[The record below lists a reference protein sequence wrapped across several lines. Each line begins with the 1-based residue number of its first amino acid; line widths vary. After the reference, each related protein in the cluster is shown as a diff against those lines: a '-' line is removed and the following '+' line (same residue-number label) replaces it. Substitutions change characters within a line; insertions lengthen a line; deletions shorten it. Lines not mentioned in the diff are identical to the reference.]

1 MRDAQRAVRDILGGQ
16 GLPYL
21 PELPDRGPGADM
33 IGRAAG
39 LLVDLPVDLQPAGWR
54 LVDHPGRDAARTA
67 SWWRQ
72 DLDEL
77 AETYDGY
84 TGELKVQVA
93 GPWTLGASLWLPRGE
108 RVLVDPGA
116 TRDLVESLAEG
127 LRAHLAEV
135 ARLVPGARLVVQ
147 LDEPSLPAALAGR
160 LPTASGYGVVRAVS
174 AGTARDGLRTVADAA
189 APFVGERPVVVHCCA
204 PGAPLPLLRSIGLGI
219 AVDTS
224 LLGPKSWESLAVATE
239 AGDAVWLGA
248 LPTSGDLPPAR
259 SVARTVLDRWS
270 DLGLD
275 GALLDAAAVTPA
287 CGLARGT
294 FAQAVATHR
303 RVVEVADALTTEV
316 GA

>member
-54 LVDHPGRDAARTA
+54 LVDHPGRDAARTDT
-67 SWWRQ
+67 WWRQ

-84 TGELKVQVA
+84 TGDLKVQFA

-127 LRAHLAEV
+127 LREHLARV
-135 ARLVPGARLVVQ
+135 QRLVPGARLVVQ
-147 LDEPSLPAALAGR
+147 LDEPSLPAVLAGR
-160 LPTASGYGVVRAVS
+160 LPTASGYGVLRAVP

-189 APFVGERPVVVHCCA
+189 AAFVGERPVVVHCCA
-204 PGAPLPLLRSIGLGI
+204 PGVPLPLLRSLGLGV

-224 LLGPKSWESLAVATE
+224 LLGAASWESLAVAAE

-248 LPTSGDLPPAR
+248 LPTGGDLPPAR
-259 SVARTVLDRWS
+259 TAAQSLLDRWG

-275 GALLDAAAVTPA
+275 GSLLDTAAITPA
-287 CGLARGT
+287 CGLAGAT
-294 FAQAVATHR
+294 FAQAVAAHR
-303 RVVEVADALTTEV
+303 RVVEVADALTNDL
-316 GA
+316 GG